1 MKSKTIVNGLFGSNI
16 DRTMKTRIVRK
27 GNRFY
32 VQRLF
37 FGFWWMSVLTDI
49 DGDSASFEKLEW
61 AQEARDRFYG
71 PQTKPH
77 FEVIEYSE

>member
-1 MKSKTIVNGLFGSNI
+1 MKSKTMINGLFGSNI

-27 GNRFY
+27 GTRFY
-32 VQRLF
+32 VQRMF
-37 FGFWWMSVLTDI
+37 FGFWWMSVLIDI
-49 DGDSASFEKLEW
+49 DGERASFEKLEW
-61 AQEARDRFYG
+61 AQAARDQFYG